1 MNVLAPFNIPILGL
15 RKGVR
20 LFDFEIDDAFFAAF
34 EDSPIQS
41 GAFKVHLDFDKKD
54 NLFELT
60 FHLKG
65 SIATECDRCLANI
78 RLPYEDTQLLTVK
91 ISHETHEEEA
101 DLIWLT
107 PDTPKLN
114 VARFIYEY
122 ICLAMPYNKIY
133 DCHKEKTPPCDQ
145 TVLKS
150 LGGFAEDMVN
160 NPEPEDADDEV
171 ENNPF
176 KDLKDFFNKN

>member
-15 RKGVR
+15 KKGIR
-20 LFDFEIDDAFFAAF
+20 SFDFEIDDAFFAAF

-60 FHLKG
+60 FKLKG
-65 SIATECDRCLANI
+65 NVATECDRCLADI
-78 RLPYEDTQLLTVK
+78 RLPYADTQVLTVK
-91 ISHETHEEEA
+91 IAHEVQEEEA
-101 DLIWLT
+101 DIIWLT
-107 PDTPKLN
+107 PDIPRLN

-133 DCHKEKTPPCDQ
+133 DCHKEKNPPCDQ
-145 TVLKS
+145 TVLKNLS
-150 LGGFAEDMVN
+150 GFAEDVVN
-160 NPEPEDADDEV
+160 NPEPEAEGDI